1 MYDPKLLERLPELGA
16 KAPEAWKGFQAF
28 NAAAFAEGALSRK
41 HKELIALA
49 VALTTQCPY
58 CLEVHRQAAL
68 AAGASEAE
76 LAETVFVAAAMR
88 AGGAVAH
95 GPHLLGR

>member
-1 MYDPKLLERLPELGA
+1 MYDPKLLQRLPELGA

-28 NAAAFAEGALSRK
+28 NAAAFAEGALSR
-41 HKELIALA
+41 
-49 VALTTQCPY
+49 TQCPY